1 MKQSSY
7 RLFLAGF
14 VATFAMS
21 ILMYPSA
28 AIRIPEFDYAS
39 LLSSLLGGLGWW
51 FGFLMQALIGIF
63 VIPTAY
69 RLLFPYLPGEFIV
82 RGLIFSL
89 LILIFAMAVG
99 SPLMGF
105 GFFGSAHSSPPLV
118 WLALGIVHLTYGLIL
133 AAIAGKKP

>member
-7 RLFLAGF
+7 RLYMAGF

-28 AIRIPEFDYAS
+28 AIRIPEFNYAS
-39 LLSSLLGGLGWW
+39 LLSSLLGGVGWW
-51 FGFLMQALIGIF
+51 FGFLVQSLIGIF
-63 VIPTAY
+63 VLPTVY
-69 RLLFPYLPGEFIV
+69 RLVFPYLPGEFIV
-82 RGLIFSL
+82 RGLIFTL
-89 LILIFAMAVG
+89 LLLVTAMAVA

-118 WLALGIVHLTYGLIL
+118 WLALGIVHLTYGLLL